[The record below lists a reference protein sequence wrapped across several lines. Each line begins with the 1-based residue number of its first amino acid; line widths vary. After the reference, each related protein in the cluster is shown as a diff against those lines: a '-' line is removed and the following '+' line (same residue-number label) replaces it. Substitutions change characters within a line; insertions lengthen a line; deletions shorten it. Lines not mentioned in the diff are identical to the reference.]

1 MGTSVLEFLSHLLE
15 VQAHELS
22 FSVSES
28 PRVVTA
34 NSVNIQPWISWDL
47 NSVLSII

>member
-28 PRVVTA
+28 PRVATA
-34 NSVNIQPWISWDL
+34 NSVHIQPWISWDL